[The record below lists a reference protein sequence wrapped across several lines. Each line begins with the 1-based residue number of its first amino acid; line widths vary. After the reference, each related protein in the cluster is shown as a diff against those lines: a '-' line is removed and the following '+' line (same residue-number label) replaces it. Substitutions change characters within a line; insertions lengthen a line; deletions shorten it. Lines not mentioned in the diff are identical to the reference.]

1 MFCHISPLGAQQLP
15 LIRISVENTT
25 SHVQTRAVQRFADKL
40 AEQLSGK
47 YEVQFYPAATLF
59 RDADLFRA
67 LAQGKVEIGVPG
79 TWQFDRYVPEVGLF
93 LLPSLYG
100 RDASVAYGL
109 MESEVGRQII
119 SAIELGVDVKVLG
132 RWIDLGH
139 THIFSTEGAISRRSD
154 FADKRIRVAGGIGN
168 TLRIAA
174 MGALPSTVP
183 WPDFPAAL
191 KRDQV
196 DGVLT
201 SYETIASARLWEY
214 GIDTVYEDRQYFAQ
228 YVPIAASQFWD
239 RIPQDVQ
246 QVIINTWD
254 ELVDAARRDA
264 AVAQVQSRATLIRNG
279 ASITLVNEQHR
290 ALTRQQLVMQEKEIV
305 AQMGI
310 SDNLYTVFQQFI
322 HQVESPIEGNG
333 LE

>member
-1 MFCHISPLGAQQLP
+1 MFCHMGSLGAQQLP

-25 SHVQTRAVQRFADKL
+25 SHVQTRAVQRFADRL
-40 AEQLSGK
+40 SERLSGE

-59 RDADLFRA
+59 RDSDLFRA

-93 LLPSLYG
+93 LLPSMYG
-100 RDASVAYGL
+100 RDASVTYGL
-109 MESEVGRQII
+109 IESEVGRQII
-119 SAIELGVDVKVLG
+119 SAIEKGVDVKVLG

-139 THIFSTEGAISRRSD
+139 THIFSTDGAVSHRSD
-154 FADKRIRVAGGIGN
+154 FNGKRIRVAGGIGN

-174 MGALPSTVP
+174 MGSFPVTIP

-191 KRDQV
+191 KREQV

-239 RIPQDVQ
+239 RIPVEVQ
-246 QVIINTWD
+246 QIIMATWD
-254 ELVDAARRDA
+254 EQVDGARRDA
-264 AVAQVQSRATLIRNG
+264 AVAQIQSRSSLIRHG
-279 ASITLVNEQHR
+279 ASVTLVNEQHR
-290 ALTRQQLVMQEKEIV
+290 VLTRQQLLVHEQEIV
-305 AQMGI
+305 TQMGI
-310 SDNLYTVFQQFI
+310 SSDLYQDFQQFI
-322 HQVESPIEGNG
+322 QQIDTPAEGDNF
-333 LE
+333 E